1 MLIVVGLAV
10 ILAIVVVV
18 SLFSFS
24 ATPSVSIQTKDCIQC
39 HQQEGINQIQIVEW
53 QRSDHAGKGVGCF
66 ECHQAKEDDQ
76 DAYNHEGFLISTI
89 VSPFDC
95 ARCHQKEFEEFDR
108 SHHARAGEI
117 LGSVDN
123 FLGEAVE
130 GTGASVQGCQ
140 YCHGSLVKVDD
151 MGKLDPATWPN
162 LGIGRLNPDGSKGTC
177 SACHAKHAFSLR
189 VARSPE
195 ACGKCHMGPDHP
207 QKEVYDESKHGVI
220 YFTFKDEMNLDKES
234 WILGLD
240 YTQAPNCVTCHM
252 GANRNLF
259 STHDLGER
267 ISLNIRAIVSKP
279 KDNSEQKKKEM
290 QKVCMNCHGP
300 EWYNNFYTQYYNTV
314 KIYDETFGKPASE
327 IIARLRQRG
336 KITTVPFDEEIEWIY
351 FELWHHEGRRVRHG
365 AAMMGPDYVQWH
377 GFYEVAKHFYSK
389 FLPEARALG
398 MDAYVE
404 GLLAQPEHSWIKGVK
419 PEGMAVQEAAFNEW
433 TRLREEVISK

>member
-1 MLIVVGLAV
+1 
-10 ILAIVVVV
+10 
-18 SLFSFS
+18 
-24 ATPSVSIQTKDCIQC
+24 Q
-39 HQQEGINQIQIVEW
+39 
-53 QRSDHAGKGVGCF
+53 
-66 ECHQAKEDDQ
+66 
-76 DAYNHEGFLISTI
+76 
-89 VSPFDC
+89 
-95 ARCHQKEFEEFDR
+95 
-108 SHHARAGEI
+108 
-117 LGSVDN
+117 
-123 FLGEAVE
+123 
-130 GTGASVQGCQ
+130 
-140 YCHGSLVKVDD
+140 
-151 MGKLDPATWPN
+151 
-162 LGIGRLNPDGSKGTC
+162 
-177 SACHAKHAFSLR
+177 
-189 VARSPE
+189 PE
-195 ACGKCHMGPDHP
+195 NCGKCHMGPDHP

-234 WILGLD
+234 WILGMD